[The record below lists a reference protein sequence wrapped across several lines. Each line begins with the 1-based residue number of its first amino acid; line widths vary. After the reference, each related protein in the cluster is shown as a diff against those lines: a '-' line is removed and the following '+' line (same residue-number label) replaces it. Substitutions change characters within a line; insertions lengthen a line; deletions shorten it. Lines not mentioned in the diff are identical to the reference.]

1 MIESGAYA
9 REVRRILRAVRL
21 TIALRKKLNA
31 SVVNAFLNFSLVPG
45 SEVHARLA
53 SYLPKV
59 FILFHSFILN
69 IVLITVYFS

>member
-1 MIESGAYA
+1 MKEIASLIESGAYA

-21 TIALRKKLNA
+21 TIALRKKLNL

-45 SEVHARLA
+45 SEVHSRLA

-59 FILFHSFILN
+59 RNLFE
-69 IVLITVYFS
+69 LI